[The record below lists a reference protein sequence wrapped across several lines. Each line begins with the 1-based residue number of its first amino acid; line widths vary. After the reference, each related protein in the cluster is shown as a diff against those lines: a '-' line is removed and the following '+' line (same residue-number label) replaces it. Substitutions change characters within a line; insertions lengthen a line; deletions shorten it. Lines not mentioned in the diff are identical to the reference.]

1 MKKIFK
7 SLFSLALALCLML
20 SLGTAAFA
28 DNWDIANGDIAVSAT
43 ESGQNVSQGT
53 VSKADPAPVIS
64 GTSTSN
70 TVTISATENATA
82 NVTFD
87 NLNISTADN
96 TSSKAP
102 VSVTGDGNVNIE
114 IDNTN
119 NLNYYDDQ
127 KTVASSHAA
136 LEKND
141 DAGSG
146 TLTITDKDGDGTLNA
161 IVSKGNSAA
170 IGSSQG
176 KSTSNITIEGG
187 TINAQVEGNGAAI
200 GSGGGSD
207 AGADGI
213 HISGGTVTAT
223 PGETGAAIGS
233 GNSGKY
239 ADDIVISGDA
249 TVVANGIAGAGIGSG
264 AWGESVGT
272 VTISDN
278 AEVTASTQY
287 RGYPFSGYGSA
298 IGAGNDGNGKNFVL
312 DTSKLTSEGSVTMN
326 YHKYD
331 FEKNVLNLDK
341 STVIVGSYVPPVA
354 AVAAA
359 SATQPLPARYYVI
372 IGNNSAWAA
381 GSAEE
386 LVLKLNS
393 AEVTKVLIDGEEVEF
408 EISENGEVIIAAE
421 VLEALDP
428 GTHEIEFIFADGSC
442 ETVFNIV

>member
-1 MKKIFK
+1 MKKLFK

-28 DNWDIANGDIAVSAT
+28 DNWDISKGDITVSAT
-43 ESGQNVSQGT
+43 ESGQNVSQGE
-53 VSKADPAPVIS
+53 VSQADSAPVIS

-70 TVTISATENATA
+70 TVTISAAENTTA

-87 NLNISTADN
+87 NLNISTASN

-119 NLNYYDDQ
+119 NLNYYDAQ
-127 KTVASSHAA
+127 KSVASSHAP

-141 DAGSG
+141 DAGNG
-146 TLTITDKDGDGTLNA
+146 TLTITDKDGNGTLNA
-161 IVSKGNSAA
+161 IVSQGNSAA

-187 TINAQVEGNGAAI
+187 TINAQAESGGAAI
-200 GSGGGSD
+200 GSGSGGS
-207 AGADGI
+207 ADGI
-213 HISGGTVTAT
+213 HISGGKVKASA
-223 PGETGAAIGS
+223 GATGAAIGS
-233 GNSGKY
+233 GSSGS
-239 ADDIVISGDA
+239 ADDIQISGDA
-249 TVVANGIAGAGIGSG
+249 KVEANAWLGAAIGSG
-264 AWGESVGT
+264 IDGSVGT

-278 AEVTASTQY
+278 AQVTTNNKPQT
-287 RGYPFSGYGSA
+287 YPDYAIGDG
-298 IGAGNDGNGKNFVL
+298 IGAGDGGDKKNFVL
-312 DTSKLTSEGSVTMN
+312 DTSKLTSKGSVTMETME
-326 YHKYD
+326 YD
-331 FEKNVLNLDK
+331 SNENDYYLDK
-341 STVIVGSYVPPVA
+341 TTVIVGSYVPPVA
-354 AVAAA
+354 AFAAAA
-359 SATQPLPARYYVI
+359 SATQPLCARYYVI

-386 LVLKLNS
+386 LAFKLNS
-393 AEVTKVLIDGEEVEF
+393 DEVIKVLIDGEEVEF
-408 EISENGEVIIAAE
+408 EVSDSGEVVIAAE

>member
-28 DNWDIANGDIAVSAT
+28 DNWDIANGDISVSAT

-53 VSKADPAPVIS
+53 VSKADSAPVIS

-119 NLNYYDDQ
+119 NLNYYDSQ
-127 KTVASSHAA
+127 KTVASSHAP

-141 DAGSG
+141 DAGNG
-146 TLTITDKDGDGTLNA
+146 TLTITDKDGNGTLNA
-161 IVSKGNSAA
+161 TVSQGHSAA

-187 TINAQVEGNGAAI
+187 TINAQAESGGAAI
-200 GSGGGSD
+200 GSGSS

-239 ADDIVISGDA
+239 ADNIVISGDA

-272 VTISDN
+272 ITISDN

-287 RGYPFSGYGSA
+287 RGYPFRGYGSA
-298 IGAGNDGNGKNFVL
+298 IGAGNEGNGKNFVL

-341 STVIVGSYVPPVA
+341 TTVIVGSYVPPVA
-354 AVAAA
+354 ATAAA
-359 SATQPLPARYYVI
+359 TVTQPLPARYYVI
-372 IGNNSAWAA
+372 IGNNAAWAA

-386 LVLKLNS
+386 LAFKLNS
-393 AEVTKVLIDGEEVEF
+393 DEIIKVLIDGEKVAF
-408 EISENGEVIIAAE
+408 EINDSGEVVIAAE

-442 ETVFNIV
+442 ETVFNII

>member
-28 DNWDIANGDIAVSAT
+28 DNWDIANGDISVSAT

-53 VSKADPAPVIS
+53 VSKADSAPVIS

-70 TVTISATENATA
+70 TVTISAAENATA

-119 NLNYYDDQ
+119 TLNYYDSQ
-127 KTVASSHAA
+127 KTVASSHAP

-141 DAGSG
+141 DAGNG
-146 TLTITDKDGDGTLNA
+146 TLTITDKDGNGTLNA
-161 IVSKGNSAA
+161 TVSQGHSAA

-187 TINAQVEGNGAAI
+187 TINAQAESSGAAI
-200 GSGGGSD
+200 GSGYNGS
-207 AGADGI
+207 ADGI
-213 HISGGTVTAT
+213 HISGGTVKASA
-223 PGETGAAIGS
+223 GATGAAIGS
-233 GNSGKY
+233 GSSGS
-239 ADDIVISGDA
+239 ADNIQISGDA
-249 TVVANGIAGAGIGSG
+249 KVEANARLGAAIGSG
-264 AWGESVGT
+264 SEGSVGT

-278 AEVTASTQY
+278 AQITTNNEPYT
-287 RGYPFSGYGSA
+287 YPDYAIGDG
-298 IGAGNDGNGKNFVL
+298 IGAGDGGNKKNSVF
-312 DTSKLTSEGSVTMN
+312 DTSKLTSKGSITMN
-326 YHKYD
+326 VRVSNNENDYRITGT
-331 FEKNVLNLDK
+331 
-341 STVIVGSYVPPVA
+341 TVIVGSYVPPVA

-372 IGNNSAWAA
+372 IGNNAAWAA
-381 GSAEE
+381 GSAEK
-386 LVLKLNS
+386 LAFKLNS
-393 AEVTKVLIDGEEVEF
+393 AEVIKVLIDGEEVAF
-408 EISENGEVIIAAE
+408 EISDSGEVVIAAE

-442 ETVFNIV
+442 ETVFNII